1 MSITSK
7 FVTAALALSVIGG
20 VGAAGTL
27 TANAASTKCGAVC
40 TSYYSVALGKG
51 YLANV
56 VNQAVQAGE
65 PVNLA
70 KATDKNPGE
79 DFAPFDE
86 GLVTDF
92 NKAGIISAGLDKLY
106 AELHVIEI
114 QYVPAGSPSGLCVG
128 VGSTPSAGTV
138 VTLQACGVTARTT
151 WIVEPVTT
159 TAGTYDELFSGATA
173 SNFQHPFSLTAGL
186 KGPAPFVTT
195 LVTEPLGAAPL
206 NYQLWGDVTGVIATS

>member
-7 FVTAALALSVIGG
+7 VVTAALALGVLTG

-51 YLANV
+51 ELTNV
-56 VNQAVQAGE
+56 VNQAVQAGG

-86 GLVTDF
+86 GVVSDF
-92 NKAGIISAGLDKLY
+92 YHAGIISSGLDKLY
-106 AELHVIEI
+106 WNLHVIEI

-128 VGSTPSAGTV
+128 VGTTPSAGTM
-138 VTLQACGVTARTT
+138 VTLQDCGVTARTT

-159 TAGTYDELFSGATA
+159 SAGTYDELFSGATA
-173 SNFQHPFSLTAGL
+173 SNFQHPLALTASL
-186 KGPAPFVTT
+186 KGLP
-195 LVTEPLGAAPL
+195 LVTAQLGATAL
-206 NYQLWGDVTGVIATS
+206 NYQLWGDVVGVIASS

>member
-7 FVTAALALSVIGG
+7 VVTAALALSVIGG

-51 YLANV
+51 YLTNV

-86 GLVTDF
+86 GQVTDF
-92 NKAGIISAGLDKLY
+92 YKAGIISDGLDKLY
-106 AELHVIEI
+106 ANLHVIEI

-128 VGSTPSAGTV
+128 VGSTPSAGTM
-138 VTLQACGVTARTT
+138 VTLQDCGVTARTT

-159 TAGTYDELFSGATA
+159 SAGTTYDELFSGATA
-173 SNFQHPFSLTAGL
+173 SNFQHPFSLTASPKGL
-186 KGPAPFVTT
+186 PAVTA
-195 LVTEPLGAAPL
+195 PLGAAPL